1 MGFSSVEMEAGDIQ
15 WMRRALELAGRGGR
29 DVRPNPL
36 VGCIVVGAAGEVLGA
51 GWHGEFGGPHAEV
64 MALKD
69 LVGVDLSKSTLY
81 VNLEPCSHHG
91 KTPPCVDLLLSRGVG
106 TVVIGATDPNPK
118 VAGEGIR
125 RLREA
130 GVDVRAGCLEDECR
144 AANAGFY
151 RRMVTGRPHVTLKIA
166 QSLDGYVAPRVGSSQ
181 WITGE
186 ASLKRVHAMR
196 AEADAILTGT
206 GTVLADDPSLTVRH
220 VEGPNPIR
228 LVLDRRGVVP
238 MSARVLSDG
247 GRTTVIRGPV
257 VNDRID
263 LSAALTALAPEI
275 LYLMVEAGPR
285 LTSSMLS
292 DGLVDELHVFT
303 APVLLGGGRRSF
315 SDPASETLADA
326 LRATAVEY
334 EQVGQ
339 DMLTR
344 ITLKAV

>member
-1 MGFSSVEMEAGDIQ
+1 MEAGDIQ
-15 WMRRALELAGRGGR
+15 WMRRALELASRGGR
-29 DVRPNPL
+29 EVRPNPL

-51 GWHGEFGGPHAEV
+51 GWHGQFGGPHAEV

-69 LVGVDLSKSTLY
+69 LVGVDLSEATLY
-81 VNLEPCSHHG
+81 VNLEPCNHHG
-91 KTPPCVDLLLSRGVG
+91 KTPPCTDLLLSRGVG
-106 TVVIGATDPNPK
+106 TVVVGAMDPNPR
-118 VAGEGIR
+118 VSGEGIR
-125 RLREA
+125 HLRES
-130 GVDVRAGCLEDECR
+130 GVEVRTGCLDEECT
-144 AANAGFY
+144 AVNAGFF
-151 RRMVTGRPHVTLKIA
+151 RRMLTGRPHVTLKIA

-186 ASLKRVHAMR
+186 ASIKRVHAMR
-196 AEADAILTGT
+196 AEADAVLTGT
-206 GTVLADDPSLTVRH
+206 GTVLADDPSLTVRL

-228 LVLDRRGVVP
+228 LVLDRRGVLPV
-238 MSARVLSDG
+238 SARVLSDG

-257 VNDRID
+257 VNERID
-263 LSAALTALAPEI
+263 LSAALTALPEEI

-303 APVLLGGGRRSF
+303 APVLLGGGRRAF
-315 SDPASETLADA
+315 DDPARETLADA

-334 EQVGQ
+334 ERVGL

-344 ITLKAV
+344 ITLREP